1 VGKEAEDTVAE
12 VGRTNERR
20 QDHAEEWLVQRASG
34 TVVERFVLPKPR
46 YSPLLA
52 G

>member
-1 VGKEAEDTVAE
+1 MGKKAEDTVAE
-12 VGRTNERR
+12 VESTNERR

-34 TVVERFVLPKPR
+34 TVVEKFVLSKPR